1 MGAELQFE
9 LCRWDNSRQTGAFL
23 SLLNHYMA
31 DPMGNYPPL
40 DGAGQ
45 QKLLA
50 DLSAHPTVE
59 VLLMSLDGEY
69 IGMTT
74 FFVNY
79 STFRLKPYIYIHDV
93 VVHKTQRNRG
103 YGQSMIRELTRLAQE
118 RDYCKLTLEVRNDNP
133 AAQKVY
139 SGLGFE
145 AGRPEMLFW
154 TKWL

>member
-9 LCRWDNSRQTGAFL
+9 LCRWNNSRQTGAFL

-40 DGAGQ
+40 DGAEQ
-45 QKLLA
+45 EKLLA

-59 VLLMSLDGEY
+59 VLLMSLHGEY

-79 STFRLKPYIYIHDV
+79 PLSGSKPYIYIHDV
-93 VVHKTQRNRG
+93 VYIKRKRNRA
-103 YGQSMIRELTRLAQE
+103 MVNR
-118 RDYCKLTLEVRNDNP
+118 
-133 AAQKVY
+133 
-139 SGLGFE
+139 
-145 AGRPEMLFW
+145 
-154 TKWL
+154 

>member
-40 DGAGQ
+40 DGAEQ

-50 DLSAHPTVE
+50 DLSTHPTVE
-59 VLLMSLDGEY
+59 VLLMSLSGEY

-103 YGQSMIRELTRLAQE
+103 YGQSMIKELVRLAQE

-133 AAQKVY
+133 AA
-139 SGLGFE
+139 
-145 AGRPEMLFW
+145 
-154 TKWL
+154 